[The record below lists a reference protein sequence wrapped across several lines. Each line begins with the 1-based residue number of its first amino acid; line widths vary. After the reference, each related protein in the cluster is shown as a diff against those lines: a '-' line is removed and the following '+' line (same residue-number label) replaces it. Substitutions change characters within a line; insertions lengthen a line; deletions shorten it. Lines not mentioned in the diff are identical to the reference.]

1 MTESSFLLVFDRLL
15 FVGFIRDFWII
26 SSANIL
32 SIVCSTIYQLFS
44 TKPGLIDRCYDYFLK
59 FFRSHRMNLNRKM
72 KALLIAALV
81 SVSGV
86 GLLMPTPATAQA
98 SNLEKP
104 SNRSVTLAVKAKAP
118 PPPPEDLPSPP
129 PPEDPPAPRAPA
141 RPHAP
146 SDRDHRSEHGPTH
159 GPDHSEHA

>member
-1 MTESSFLLVFDRLL
+1 
-15 FVGFIRDFWII
+15 
-26 SSANIL
+26 
-32 SIVCSTIYQLFS
+32 
-44 TKPGLIDRCYDYFLK
+44 
-59 FFRSHRMNLNRKM
+59 MNLNRKM
-72 KALLIAALV
+72 KALLIAALA

-86 GLLMPTPATAQA
+86 GLLMSTPATAQA